1 MNDYFTKF
9 ITALTLAKYLN
20 HELRSPLGEVFLA
33 LIFLRDEIP
42 QDTLDIALMERKR
55 ILIDVIDSIRKAL
68 DILNNVTLKTTPPLL
83 LVKSDILIIE
93 FINKTIHKFLERL
106 QTKRMK
112 LIMLV
117 PPVPVLIMGFV
128 NKSQALNNE
137 DLVLADLI
145 NMDKLIEHVLAH
157 VIDISKE
164 ESDIF
169 ITPCFE
175 QISDVPELSGF
186 QKGKL
191 LIEVKYT
198 SNGAEI
204 ELEDQAR
211 VFKESFEFHPEVLQ
225 GQGTIYM
232 V

>member
-1 MNDYFTKF
+1 MADSM
-9 ITALTLAKYLN
+9 TALTLAKFLN
-20 HELRSPLGEVFLA
+20 HELRSPLGEVVLA
-33 LIFLRDEIP
+33 LTFFRDEIP
-42 QDTLDIALMERKR
+42 DDTFDIALQERKR
-55 ILIDVIDSIRKAL
+55 ILIDVIDSIRNAV
-68 DILNNVTLKTTPPLL
+68 DTLNNVTLKTTPPLL

-93 FINKTIHKFLERL
+93 FINKCISKCFERL
-106 QTKRMK
+106 QTKKIK
-112 LIMLV
+112 LIMLA
-117 PPVPVLIMGFV
+117 PPIPVLILGFV
-128 NKSQALNNE
+128 NKSQVLTNE

-145 NMDKLIEHVLAH
+145 NMDNLIEHVLAH

-175 QISDVPELSGF
+175 QMSDVPDFGGF

-198 SNGAEI
+198 SSGAMI

-211 VFKESFEFHPEVLQ
+211 VFKESVEFHPEILQ
-225 GQGTIYM
+225 GQGWC
-232 V
+232 